1 MLTVSDGSRCRG
13 HRGGDVPGWGWPGQS
28 GRMPT
33 TVWVDGRLGD
43 DDDATVSALDHG
55 IVVGDGVFETC
66 KATPRGAFALS
77 RHLRRLARS
86 AAGLGIA
93 APDEPTVRR
102 AVAEVLDHQPM
113 SFGRLRITWTSGR
126 GGLGSDRGVGTPT
139 LVVAASPSSP
149 WGSDQRAV
157 SVPWT
162 RNERAATAGLKTTSY
177 AENVIALEYAHA
189 RGAAEA
195 LFANTRGELCEGTG
209 SNVVLVLDGKLV
221 TPPLTSGC
229 LAGITRELALEWA
242 AQEGRPVAQRVLTM
256 ADLARA
262 SAVMLTS
269 STRDV
274 QHLTAVDGR
283 ELASSD
289 EAAWLSGLFTAR
301 AAEDV
306 DP

>member
-1 MLTVSDGSRCRG
+1 MR
-13 HRGGDVPGWGWPGQS
+13 
-28 GRMPT
+28 T

-43 DDDATVSALDHG
+43 DSDSIVSALDHG

-66 KATPRGAFALS
+66 KATQGGAFALS

-86 AAGLGIA
+86 AAGLGIP
-93 APDEPTVRR
+93 APDEAAVRQ
-102 AVAEVLDHQPM
+102 AVADVLDHQPI

-126 GGLGSDRGVGTPT
+126 GGLGSDRGRGRPT
-139 LVVAASPSSP
+139 LVVAVGPSSP
-149 WGSDQRAV
+149 WGPDQRAV
-157 SVPWT
+157 SVEWT

-177 AENVIALEYAHA
+177 AENVIALEYAHR

-209 SNVVLVLDGKLV
+209 SNVVLVLDGELV
-221 TPPLTSGC
+221 TPPLSSGC

-242 AQEGRPVAQRVLTM
+242 AAAGRPVQERAVTM

-274 QHLTAVDGR
+274 QPLTRVDDR
-283 ELASSD
+283 ELPGSP
-289 EAAWLSGLFTAR
+289 EAVWLRDLFSAR
-301 AAEDV
+301 AAEDI